1 MKKTAGKKPD
11 SVSSGGKLR
20 HAKTHHIEG
29 KREEDNIGNITV
41 EEMCMVVSRSDD
53 AKLWATVTVNGI
65 PLRLGMD
72 TGCPVSIINAECY
85 GQFFQNIT
93 RRGSTLM
100 LACYCDSN
108 INVQGFFYAEV
119 EYHGARKDLPLFVMD
134 STKHPL
140 LGREW
145 LKALAVD
152 WNSALQLSSV
162 SSIIPANNSAMLEQ
176 LRAKYADVFEDSIG
190 RFSSVQANIRLKP
203 NVKQVFLK
211 ARKIP

>member
-1 MKKTAGKKPD
+1 MWGSLRNHQAEMQMDCTAIDVGIHLNTVCSCCKVKGHLERVCMKKTAGKKPD

-20 HAKTHHIEG
+20 HAKTHHIEE
-29 KREEDNIGNITV
+29 KRDEDNIGNITV
-41 EEMCMVVSRSDD
+41 EEICMVVSRSDD

-65 PLRLGMD
+65 PLRLEMD

-119 EYHGARKDLPLFVMD
+119 EYHGARKVVCYGF
-134 STKHPL
+134 H
-140 LGREW
+140 
-145 LKALAVD
+145 
-152 WNSALQLSSV
+152 
-162 SSIIPANNSAMLEQ
+162 
-176 LRAKYADVFEDSIG
+176 
-190 RFSSVQANIRLKP
+190 
-203 NVKQVFLK
+203 
-211 ARKIP
+211 

>member
-11 SVSSGGKLR
+11 SVSSGGKSR
-20 HAKTHHIEG
+20 KERNI
-29 KREEDNIGNITV
+29 DNIIV
-41 EEMCMVVSRSDD
+41 EEICMVASRSDD
-53 AKLWATVTVNGI
+53 AKPWATVTVNGI
-65 PLRLGMD
+65 PLRLEMD
-72 TGCPVSIINAECY
+72 TECPVSIINAECY
-85 GQFFQNIT
+85 GQFFQNIR
-93 RRGSTLM
+93 RRGSTLK

-119 EYHGARKDLPLFVMD
+119 EYHGARKVLPLFVMD

-203 NVKQVFLK
+203 NVKPVFLK